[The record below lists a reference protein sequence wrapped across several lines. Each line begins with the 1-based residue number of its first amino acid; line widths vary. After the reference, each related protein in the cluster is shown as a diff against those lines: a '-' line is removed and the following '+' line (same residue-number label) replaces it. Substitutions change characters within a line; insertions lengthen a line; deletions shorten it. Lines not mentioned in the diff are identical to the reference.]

1 MYQKLSYKITD
12 SLIKKNI
19 VANEDKIVY
28 RYSIE
33 VFLSDILYLLIAFF
47 TALITQSLAASIAF
61 FIGFLSLRK
70 FSGGYHAKTYLRCHF
85 LFWTNQFLMI
95 VLYHFL
101 SPEYSKILS
110 FVFIATSIT
119 SVLVFAPV
127 ANENKPLSKEEKS
140 KYTWMSRTV
149 IIFDAIIV
157 TALSFTDINF
167 EYVCMYTFGAFSVS
181 VSLIAEKIKYIKR
194 SRKQ

>member
-12 SLIKKNI
+12 SLIEKNI
-19 VANEDKIVY
+19 VAEEDKIVY

-33 VFLSDILYLLIAFF
+33 VFLSDIFYLLIAFF

-85 LFWTNQFLMI
+85 LFWTNQILMI
-95 VLYHFL
+95 ILYHFL
-101 SPEYSKILS
+101 LPEYSKILS
-110 FVFIATSIT
+110 FVFIAFSIT

-127 ANENKPLSKEEKS
+127 ANGNKPLSKEEKS
-140 KYTWMSRTV
+140 KYTWMSRMV
-149 IIFDAIIV
+149 IILDAIIV

-181 VSLIAEKIKYIKR
+181 VSLIAEKIKYMKR
-194 SRKQ
+194 SR

>member
-12 SLIKKNI
+12 SLIDKNI
-19 VANEDKIVY
+19 VAEEDKIVY

-33 VFLSDILYLLIAFF
+33 VFLSDIFYLLIAFF

-61 FIGFLSLRK
+61 FLGFLSLRK

-85 LFWTNQFLMI
+85 LFWTNQILMI
-95 VLYHFL
+95 VLYHIP
-101 SPEYSKILS
+101 SPEYSRILS
-110 FVFIATSIT
+110 FVFIAFSIT
-119 SVLVFAPV
+119 SVLIFAPV

-167 EYVCMYTFGAFSVS
+167 EYVCMYTFGIFSVS
-181 VSLIAEKIKYIKR
+181 VSLIAEKIKYMKR
-194 SRKQ
+194 RR

>member
-12 SLIKKNI
+12 SLIEKNI
-19 VANEDKIVY
+19 VAEEDKIVY

-33 VFLSDILYLLIAFF
+33 VFLSDIFYLLIAFF

-85 LFWTNQFLMI
+85 LFWTNQILMI

-101 SPEYSKILS
+101 LPEYSKILS
-110 FVFIATSIT
+110 FVFIAFSIT
-119 SVLVFAPV
+119 SVLIFAPV

-149 IIFDAIIV
+149 IIFDTIIV
-157 TALSFTDINF
+157 TALSFTDVNF
-167 EYVCMYTFGAFSVS
+167 QYVCMYTFGAFSVS
-181 VSLIAEKIKYIKR
+181 VSLIAEKIKYMKR
-194 SRKQ
+194 SR